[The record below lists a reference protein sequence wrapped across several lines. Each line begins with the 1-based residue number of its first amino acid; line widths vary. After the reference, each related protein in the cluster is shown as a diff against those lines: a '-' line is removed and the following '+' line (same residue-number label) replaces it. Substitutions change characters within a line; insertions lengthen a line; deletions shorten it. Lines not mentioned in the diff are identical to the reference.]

1 MTAQLITTDK
11 LQPGDKV
18 ERRRQP
24 GRNAVT
30 ATRTDAAEL
39 AKALLRLADITQGF
53 TERYGI
59 YRDQA
64 RIDERAV
71 LYAMFDLDPAT
82 YFLPE
87 NRESL
92 AMWQAEWRKTRRDGT
107 REHYSALRDA
117 MRDALVDGLPGD
129 WRTGGLYTPD
139 QIRAVAHTV
148 AATEAQP

>member
-1 MTAQLITTDK
+1 M
-11 LQPGDKV
+11 
-18 ERRRQP
+18 
-24 GRNAVT
+24 T
-30 ATRTDAAEL
+30 ATRIDASDL

-59 YRDQA
+59 YRTGRA

-71 LYAMFDLDPAT
+71 LYATFDLDPAT
-82 YFLPE
+82 YFLSE

-92 AMWQAEWRKTRRDGT
+92 AMWQAEWRQTRRDGT

-117 MRDALVDGLPGD
+117 MRDALVDNLPGD

-148 AATEAQP
+148 AAVENQP